1 MIKDT
6 YIKFSSISSVFII
19 IKLLP
24 LIAVPLITIN
34 LSMQDLGYIALFELS
49 IAPIY
54 IICNFGIG
62 TIIKSNWHQL
72 KYDEKNT
79 LISFLYIICTLSSI
93 IVILPIIMFPN
104 QIYYTLYGNH
114 WDALKPVMPLIYL
127 SIIFI
132 IPKEIFNSWSLVEEK
147 ISLNNKFQLFGTI
160 LNTTGII
167 LVSLITKNYIQ
178 VIKIY
183 VVTRIIVGILQ
194 SSIIFFNIRILID
207 KNFYVKIFKIAFPIY
222 LTTILNSITPR
233 INSLIVN
240 HYFSI
245 SLFAYFNIS
254 MFVYNFYSELL
265 DHFHNITDKYIYGNS
280 TNKISQKYIT
290 INDIWSHFIILFSAL
305 FIPTGKKAIN
315 FFSNGLFHDC
325 YNFII
330 LILCIIISNLPFLG
344 NQQILIKNKF
354 EKYIFNINLIK
365 NLTII
370 ILSIILAPKLG
381 AKGILISIWCGSFIF
396 NTIVLVKK
404 NKIHKKFNVSK
415 DVIYCVII
423 YHIWMTSYFLY
434 TNPLINVIYPIVQIY
449 FFSKFCFRYKHKFA

>member
-1 MIKDT
+1 M
-6 YIKFSSISSVFII
+6 
-19 IKLLP
+19 
-24 LIAVPLITIN
+24 
-34 LSMQDLGYIALFELS
+34 
-49 IAPIY
+49 
-54 IICNFGIG
+54 
-62 TIIKSNWHQL
+62 
-72 KYDEKNT
+72 
-79 LISFLYIICTLSSI
+79 
-93 IVILPIIMFPN
+93 
-104 QIYYTLYGNH
+104 
-114 WDALKPVMPLIYL
+114 
-127 SIIFI
+127 
-132 IPKEIFNSWSLVEEK
+132 
-147 ISLNNKFQLFGTI
+147 
-160 LNTTGII
+160 
-167 LVSLITKNYIQ
+167 
-178 VIKIY
+178 
-183 VVTRIIVGILQ
+183 
-194 SSIIFFNIRILID
+194 
-207 KNFYVKIFKIAFPIY
+207 
-222 LTTILNSITPR
+222 
-233 INSLIVN
+233 
-240 HYFSI
+240 
-245 SLFAYFNIS
+245 
-254 MFVYNFYSELL
+254 
-265 DHFHNITDKYIYGNS
+265 IYGP
-280 TNKISQKYIT
+280 ILLFCFL
-290 INDIWSHFIILFSAL
+290 HFSYPQA
-305 FIPTGKKAIN
+305 KKQSI